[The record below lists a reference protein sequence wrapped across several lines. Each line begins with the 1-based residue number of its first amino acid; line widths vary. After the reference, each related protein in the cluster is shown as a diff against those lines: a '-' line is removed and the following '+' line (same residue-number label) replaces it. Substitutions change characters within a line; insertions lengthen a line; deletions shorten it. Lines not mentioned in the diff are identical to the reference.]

1 MLVSV
6 IIIIINKCYS
16 LTVLSGLNI
25 FSADMLNHSFEPNC
39 FLHWR
44 PKDRILEVM
53 SNAGQA
59 IKKGEEARDAK
70 TIALS
75 IAGFQV

>member
-6 IIIIINKCYS
+6 IIINNKWYA